1 MVLYRDNLMN
11 RYVDYDQMCE
21 QLAWHV
27 EAIISDGCMVD
38 RVVYWKTND
47 RKWEALITYKR
58 PEKLTQK

>member
-1 MVLYRDNLMN
+1 MN